1 MATEIATEVQLE
13 HAEGGMP
20 QLDLSTYPNMIFWLI
35 VALVALYFILT
46 RFALPRIAA
55 VLAERNDAIANDLE
69 EAALFKRRAEEA
81 EAAYNAA
88 LATAR
93 TEAQKIGADTKAQIN
108 AELATLM
115 AKADAEIAAKT
126 AESEGRIRDIQE
138 SATKSVEEVALETAQ
153 AIVEAFLPK
162 AAEPEAVSGAVANR
176 LKG

>member
-1 MATEIATEVQLE
+1 MATENLSEIQLE

-20 QLDLSTYPNMIFWLI
+20 QLDLTTYPNMIFWLL
-35 VALVALYFILT
+35 VALVALYYILS

-81 EAAYNAA
+81 EGTYNAA

-93 TEAQKIGADTKAQIN
+93 TEAQKIAADTKASIN
-108 AELATLM
+108 AELAGLL
-115 AKADAEIAAKT
+115 AKADAEIAAKS
-126 AESEGRIRDIQE
+126 AESEKRIREIQD
-138 SATKSVEEVALETAQ
+138 SATKSVEEVALATAQ
-153 AIVEAFLPK
+153 AIVEAFVPK
-162 AAEPEAVSGAVANR
+162 AADSDAVSAAVTNR

>member
-1 MATEIATEVQLE
+1 MATETLSEIQLE

-20 QLDLSTYPNMIFWLI
+20 QLDVTTYPNMIFWLI

-69 EAALFKRRAEEA
+69 EAALYKRRAEEA
-81 EAAYNAA
+81 EASYNAA

-93 TEAQKIGADTKAQIN
+93 EEAQKIAADTKAQIN
-108 AELATLM
+108 AELSTLM

-126 AESEGRIRDIQE
+126 AESETRIRDIRD
-138 SATKSVEEVALETAQ
+138 SATRSVEEVALETAQ
-153 AIVEAFLPK
+153 AIVEAFVPK
-162 AAEPEAVSGAVANR
+162 AADSEAVGAAVANR

>member
-1 MATEIATEVQLE
+1 MATETATEIHLE

-20 QLDLSTYPNMIFWLI
+20 QLDLATYPNMIFWLI

-46 RFALPRIAA
+46 RLALPRIAA

-81 EAAYNAA
+81 EASYNAA

-93 TEAQKIGADTKAQIN
+93 GEAQKIAADTKAEIN
-108 AELATLM
+108 AELAQLM
-115 AKADAEIAAKT
+115 AKADAEIAAKS
-126 AESEGRIRDIQE
+126 AESEGRIRDIQQ
-138 SATKSVEEVALETAQ
+138 SATQSVEEVALETAR
-153 AIVEAFLPK
+153 AIVEAFLPR
-162 AAEPEAVSGAVANR
+162 AAEPEAVSNAVANR

>member
-81 EAAYNAA
+81 EVAYNAA

-93 TEAQKIGADTKAQIN
+93 TEAQKIGAVTKAQIN